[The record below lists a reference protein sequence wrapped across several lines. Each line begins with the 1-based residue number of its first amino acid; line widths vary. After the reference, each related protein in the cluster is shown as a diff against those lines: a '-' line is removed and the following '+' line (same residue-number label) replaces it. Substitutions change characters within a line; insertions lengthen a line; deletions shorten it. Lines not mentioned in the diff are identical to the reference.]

1 MKPGREMDA
10 LVAREIMDNPFVEP
24 ERPYEYPPPCKH
36 CGHWCSDDCHYSTED
51 DAAKAVVWAMLE
63 KGYAVHIRPG
73 VVRFETDGPV
83 SVSVILEGDDPA
95 FQMGHCWSESF
106 AEAVCVAALRALGVT
121 LEGDD
126 ETRT

>member
-1 MKPGREMDA
+1 MKPGRDMDA

-51 DAAKAVVWAMLE
+51 DAAW
-63 KGYAVHIRPG
+63 P
-73 VVRFETDGPV
+73 VVRAMWD
-83 SVSVILEGDDPA
+83 EGFCVWIENPA
-95 FQMGHCWSESF
+95 QLGGYVDAAFSTNGLINGSGNSESF

-126 ETRT
+126 ETRS